1 MLKSC
6 AAKRTPKDVF
16 ITTWPKVVWN
26 GAQGLGSR
34 LLKLRTYHQP
44 TAGHRMPARLNL
56 PPVSWTGS
64 VRESHPLVT

>member
-44 TAGHRMPARLNL
+44 TAGHKDASTAQSATRLL
-56 PPVSWTGS
+56 D
-64 VRESHPLVT
+64 RKR